1 MGDLARRLT
10 RRKERG
16 KSKRREIERE
26 PRSREKSRN
35 VGRGVPLIWQPLFD
49 SPTEPL
55 SRSCSLLQALAYV
68 RIPRLTSE
76 LHMAQYKSVSPVN
89 SSLPAHFPSHIRAFA
104 RARTLLFHPASPP
117 PQFFFS
123 PRNSFHLE
131 LFLPFSLPFPFLEP
145 LLLLSTC
152 PA

>member
-1 MGDLARRLT
+1 MGDLARKLT

-35 VGRGVPLIWQPLFD
+35 VGWGVPLIWQPLFD

-89 SSLPAHFPSHIRAFA
+89 SSLTAHFPLPCIRTCTYTFVPSC
-104 RARTLLFHPASPP
+104 FPP